1 MKRVRNRHA
10 NENEQQ
16 TQERRQL
23 ENEQARDR
31 RANENEQ
38 QTQGRRQIELE
49 RARDRRANENQQ
61 QTQERRQ
68 VELER
73 ARDRRANENEQQT
86 QERRQLENE
95 QARDRRANENE
106 QQTQGRRQIELERAR
121 DRRANENQQ
130 QTQERRQVE
139 LERARDRRANEN
151 EQQTQ
156 ERRQLEN
163 EQARDRRANENEQQ
177 TQERRQV
184 ELERARD
191 RRANEN
197 EQQTQER
204 RQVELERA
212 RDSRANENEQQ
223 TQERRQVELERAR
236 DRRANE
242 NEQQT
247 QERRQVE
254 LEQARD
260 RRANENEQQ
269 TQERRQVELERAR
282 DRRANENEGQ
292 QHRRRNINAQIQR
305 NRRANENIEQ
315 GRQRRQA
322 NVERNRNIRE
332 NENEAQIAHR
342 RRGDNAR
349 HRRPRRLNLAHIEQP
364 QYAQLYIIE
373 AAQALDLRMQ
383 NPSAVDCNRATMALI
398 QDVLETVNP
407 YAASFK
413 HMKQV
418 EQEEQ
423 NRAIAENRPVSRI
436 TMVMREGHDQRRGNA
451 PLHEEVAAIFTGE
464 DGAPPAG
471 RNIVVYPRN
480 HHLQSIPSTS
490 SVVDPYIYPLLFPR
504 GDLGWDMNMPHVAE
518 RATRTRNHV
527 TQLEHYVY
535 RLAIRRGFSALHL
548 SGRLFQQ
555 FLVDA
560 YTKVEGSRL
569 DFLRHNQQQL
579 RAECYQGLVDHLENA
594 AEQRNLNAGHVIV
607 LPSTFSG
614 SPRAMHQLYLDAM
627 AVVSKHGKPDAFLT
641 FTCNPRWREVT
652 ENLLPNQKA
661 HDRPDLLT
669 RVFRMK
675 LFAMKKEI
683 MQDGILGMVVARVDV
698 IEFQK
703 RGLPHAH
710 ILIHFAAEFKLRNAD
725 DIDRLICAQLPD
737 PETEPELYEIIKSN
751 MIHGPCGALNDRSP
765 CMIDGSCSK
774 GFPKSFNDE
783 TVMNVDG
790 YPSYHRPDN
799 GRTVR
804 VRNLDLDNRWVV
816 PYCPYLC
823 KKYNAHINLEAC
835 VSIKAVKYLYKYI
848 YKGHDTA
855 HIEIAERIDH
865 DEIRTFLDA
874 RYVSAPEACWRLF
887 AFPMH
892 TQSHTVIRLAVHLP
906 NFQRVYFR
914 EGEEENAADRAG
926 NNETMLTAWFLL
938 NQNDP
943 TARQILY
950 PDIPYDYVFI
960 KSRNGNKWKVRER
973 GHGTVISRM
982 YNAGIREGER
992 YFLRVLLLHV
1002 PGATSFEYLRT
1013 FDGEVYPTF
1022 REACL
1027 ARGLLA
1033 DDNIWVETLNEVV
1046 HVATP
1051 VKIRRTFCTILIH
1064 GEPNNPAELWESF
1077 KEHMI
1082 QDFLRHHSE
1091 LQAEQMTLSNIAN
1104 MLHQFGK
1111 SLQDFNLPDFDI
1123 EIVQE
1128 QPNAAANRVE
1138 ADRVRPSLNE
1148 AQTTIADAV
1157 INALSNNDFNS
1168 AKLFFI
1174 DGPGGCGKTYTYNY
1188 IIKEARAQSF
1198 TVSTSSWTGI
1208 AATLLDGGKTC
1219 HSLFKLPVPVNDGST
1234 CSVKPNST
1242 HAEFLRNQDIFIF
1255 DEASMIPKHALEAV
1269 DRMLRDICNSGVPFA
1284 GKVVL
1289 LGGDFRQTLPVVK
1302 RGSPAQVVE
1311 SCLKRSPLWPLAQ
1324 VFHLNQNMRTGIG
1337 EQEFSNFLLRLGEGA
1352 LPMKAHEPYLGCIE
1366 IPEQCVLPKDSD
1378 LIQQIFGNFADGED
1392 LTKRVILTP
1401 TNEEALEINERI
1413 LQRQTGDVCTYFSF
1427 DSVVADTQEEVDLYP
1442 QEFLNSITPSGMPR
1456 HKLNLKVGSVV
1467 MLLRNLSLKDGLCN
1481 GTRLKIHVNK
1491 FHHYPSL
1498 TGEPSMRSPFHMGD
1512 KPLQMVCFW
1521 NSSATEPRCSLTQA
1535 V

>member
-1 MKRVRNRHA
+1 MRTV
-10 NENEQQ
+10 
-16 TQERRQL
+16 
-23 ENEQARDR
+23 

-38 QTQGRRQIELE
+38 QTQQ
-49 RARDRRANENQQ
+49 
-61 QTQERRQ
+61 
-68 VELER
+68 
-73 ARDRRANENEQQT
+73 
-86 QERRQLENE
+86 
-95 QARDRRANENE
+95 
-106 QQTQGRRQIELERAR
+106 
-121 DRRANENQQ
+121 
-130 QTQERRQVE
+130 
-139 LERARDRRANEN
+139 
-151 EQQTQ
+151 
-156 ERRQLEN
+156 
-163 EQARDRRANENEQQ
+163 
-177 TQERRQV
+177 
-184 ELERARD
+184 
-191 RRANEN
+191 
-197 EQQTQER
+197 
-204 RQVELERA
+204 
-212 RDSRANENEQQ
+212 
-223 TQERRQVELERAR
+223 RRQVELERAR

-260 RRANENEQQ
+260 MRANENEQQ
-269 TQERRQVELERAR
+269 TQERRQVELERAI
-282 DRRANENEGQ
+282 DRLANENEGQ

-322 NVERNRNIRE
+322 NVERNRNIRG
-332 NENEAQIAHR
+332 NENEVKIAHR

-349 HRRPRRLNLAHIEQP
+349 HRRSRCLNLAHIGNPLPDEHYLGAFNHVCEFCGALKFEKEDEFKCCSKGKVSLPQLEPFPPQLQLFTDGSNEAKEFRKKICIYNNTFAFGSFSANLRPPPGIGPPTFRICGQICHRYGTLFPNEEQP

-373 AAQALDLRMQ
+373 AAQVLDLRMQ

-398 QDVLETVNP
+398 QDVLERVNP

-423 NRAIAENRPVSRI
+423 NRAIAENRLVSRI

-490 SVVDPYIYPLLFPR
+490 SVVDSYIYPLLFPR
-504 GDLGWDMNMPHVAE
+504 GDLSWDMNMPHVAE

-548 SGRLFQQ
+548 SGKLFRQ

-950 PDIPYDYVFI
+950 PVFI

-1013 FDGEVYPTF
+1013 FDGEIYPTF

-1051 VKIRRTFCTILIH
+1051 AKIRRTFCTILIH

-1104 MLHQFGK
+1104 MLHQFRK

-1234 CSVKPNST
+1234 CSVKPKST

-1269 DRMLRDICNSGVPFA
+1269 DSMLRDISNSGVPFA

-1302 RGSPAQVVE
+1302 KVQPR
-1311 SCLKRSPLWPLAQ
+1311 L
-1324 VFHLNQNMRTGIG
+1324 LN
-1337 EQEFSNFLLRLGEGA
+1337 
-1352 LPMKAHEPYLGCIE
+1352 
-1366 IPEQCVLPKDSD
+1366 
-1378 LIQQIFGNFADGED
+1378 
-1392 LTKRVILTP
+1392 
-1401 TNEEALEINERI
+1401 
-1413 LQRQTGDVCTYFSF
+1413 
-1427 DSVVADTQEEVDLYP
+1427 VA
-1442 QEFLNSITPSGMPR
+1442 
-1456 HKLNLKVGSVV
+1456 
-1467 MLLRNLSLKDGLCN
+1467 
-1481 GTRLKIHVNK
+1481 
-1491 FHHYPSL
+1491 
-1498 TGEPSMRSPFHMGD
+1498 
-1512 KPLQMVCFW
+1512 
-1521 NSSATEPRCSLTQA
+1521 
-1535 V
+1535 

>member
-1 MKRVRNRHA
+1 
-10 NENEQQ
+10 
-16 TQERRQL
+16 
-23 ENEQARDR
+23 
-31 RANENEQ
+31 
-38 QTQGRRQIELE
+38 
-49 RARDRRANENQQ
+49 
-61 QTQERRQ
+61 
-68 VELER
+68 
-73 ARDRRANENEQQT
+73 
-86 QERRQLENE
+86 
-95 QARDRRANENE
+95 
-106 QQTQGRRQIELERAR
+106 
-121 DRRANENQQ
+121 
-130 QTQERRQVE
+130 
-139 LERARDRRANEN
+139 
-151 EQQTQ
+151 
-156 ERRQLEN
+156 
-163 EQARDRRANENEQQ
+163 
-177 TQERRQV
+177 
-184 ELERARD
+184 
-191 RRANEN
+191 
-197 EQQTQER
+197 
-204 RQVELERA
+204 
-212 RDSRANENEQQ
+212 
-223 TQERRQVELERAR
+223 
-236 DRRANE
+236 
-242 NEQQT
+242 
-247 QERRQVE
+247 
-254 LEQARD
+254 
-260 RRANENEQQ
+260 
-269 TQERRQVELERAR
+269 
-282 DRRANENEGQ
+282 
-292 QHRRRNINAQIQR
+292 
-305 NRRANENIEQ
+305 
-315 GRQRRQA
+315 
-322 NVERNRNIRE
+322 
-332 NENEAQIAHR
+332 
-342 RRGDNAR
+342 
-349 HRRPRRLNLAHIEQP
+349 
-364 QYAQLYIIE
+364 
-373 AAQALDLRMQ
+373 
-383 NPSAVDCNRATMALI
+383 
-398 QDVLETVNP
+398 
-407 YAASFK
+407 
-413 HMKQV
+413 
-418 EQEEQ
+418 
-423 NRAIAENRPVSRI
+423 
-436 TMVMREGHDQRRGNA
+436 MVMREGHDQRRGNA
-451 PLHEEVAAIFTGE
+451 PLHEEVAAIFTGR

-548 SGRLFQQ
+548 
-555 FLVDA
+555 
-560 YTKVEGSRL
+560 
-569 DFLRHNQQQL
+569 
-579 RAECYQGLVDHLENA
+579 
-594 AEQRNLNAGHVIV
+594 
-607 LPSTFSG
+607 SG

-874 RYVSAPEACWRLF
+874 R
-887 AFPMH
+887 
-892 TQSHTVIRLAVHLP
+892 
-906 NFQRVYFR
+906 

-960 KSRNGNKWKVRER
+960 KSRNG
-973 GHGTVISRM
+973 
-982 YNAGIREGER
+982 
-992 YFLRVLLLHV
+992 
-1002 PGATSFEYLRT
+1002 ATSFEYLRT
-1013 FDGEVYPTF
+1013 FDGEIYPTF

-1033 DDNIWVETLNEVV
+1033 DDNLWVETLNEVV

-1255 DEASMIPKHALEAV
+1255 DEASMIP
-1269 DRMLRDICNSGVPFA
+1269 NT
-1284 GKVVL
+1284 L
-1289 LGGDFRQTLPVVK
+1289 L
-1302 RGSPAQVVE
+1302 
-1311 SCLKRSPLWPLAQ
+1311 
-1324 VFHLNQNMRTGIG
+1324 
-1337 EQEFSNFLLRLGEGA
+1337 
-1352 LPMKAHEPYLGCIE
+1352 
-1366 IPEQCVLPKDSD
+1366 
-1378 LIQQIFGNFADGED
+1378 
-1392 LTKRVILTP
+1392 
-1401 TNEEALEINERI
+1401 
-1413 LQRQTGDVCTYFSF
+1413 
-1427 DSVVADTQEEVDLYP
+1427 
-1442 QEFLNSITPSGMPR
+1442 
-1456 HKLNLKVGSVV
+1456 KL
-1467 MLLRNLSLKDGLCN
+1467 
-1481 GTRLKIHVNK
+1481 
-1491 FHHYPSL
+1491 
-1498 TGEPSMRSPFHMGD
+1498 
-1512 KPLQMVCFW
+1512 
-1521 NSSATEPRCSLTQA
+1521 
-1535 V
+1535 